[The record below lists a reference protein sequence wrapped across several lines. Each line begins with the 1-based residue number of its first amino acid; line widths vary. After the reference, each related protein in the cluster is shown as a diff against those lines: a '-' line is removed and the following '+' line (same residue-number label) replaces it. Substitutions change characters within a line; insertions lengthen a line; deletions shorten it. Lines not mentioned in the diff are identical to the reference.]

1 MNGQILF
8 EENGDFKAGTI
19 LADAGTSLQ
28 VELASGRRVK
38 IKTAHVLL
46 RFDSPAANRLIE
58 DAKAIAQGLDAGFLW
73 ECAPQD
79 EFGFEAIAADYFG
92 GQPDAVQST
101 AMLLALFDAPIH
113 FHRKGRGRFRAAPAE
128 TVTAALTGV
137 ARRREQE
144 RRIEALAAEML
155 DGRLPQEIASQA
167 AFLLARPDRSSIEYR
182 ALDLALRQSEG
193 TPERL
198 LLRLGAFAS
207 TVDLH
212 LARFAAE
219 QFPAGT
225 GFDAAHTAHAL
236 PLERAESLA
245 TAEVAAFSIDDS
257 STTEI
262 DDALSVQARPEGGWR
277 VGIHIAAPALAIEP
291 GSRLD
296 LVARDRMS
304 SVYMP
309 GDKITMLPDPAVGVF
324 SLDQG
329 RTVPAL
335 SLYLD
340 IPADCSRIE
349 AHHSRAERVTIV
361 DNLRHD
367 EIGERYTEDLL
378 ADAKL
383 AAHLPHGHALSV
395 LWHLTLASS
404 KERERVRGKPEPRF
418 RTDFS
423 FRIDRENGSER
434 IEIVT
439 RQRGAPLDRI
449 VAEMMILANSLW
461 GELLTE
467 HQVTGIY
474 RSQQAGRVRMSTQAL
489 EHEGI
494 GVAQYIWSTS
504 PLRRYVDLVNQRQLI
519 ALLAGD
525 RPTYGPKDASIF
537 SIITAFESRHT
548 AYQDFQQRMERLWC
562 LRWLKQEGIRR
573 TEAVVVREDVV
584 RLVAAPLYF
593 RIAGLPSLPPGR
605 PIAIEIDEYDE
616 VDLSVTA
623 RHLGPVERESREND
637 RALAEQ
643 TVEVQP

>member
-19 LADAGTSLQ
+19 LADATTSLQ

-38 IKTAHVLL
+38 VKTAHVLL
-46 RFDSPAANRLIE
+46 RFDSPPAHRLIE
-58 DAKAIAQGLDAGFLW
+58 EAQAIAASLDAGFLW
-73 ECAPQD
+73 ECAPAE
-79 EFGFEAIAADYFG
+79 EFGFEALAADYFG
-92 GQPDAVQST
+92 GRPNAPQST
-101 AMLLALFDAPIH
+101 AMLLALFNAPIH
-113 FHRKGRGRFRAAPAE
+113 FQRKGRGRFRTAPAE
-128 TVTAALTGV
+128 TVQAALAGLE
-137 ARRREQE
+137 RRREQE
-144 RRIEALAAEML
+144 RRIEALAAQMVE
-155 DGRLPQEIASQA
+155 GRLPAEIAAQA
-167 AFLLARPDRSSIEYR
+167 ATLLARPDRSSIEYR

-198 LLRLGAFAS
+198 LMRLGAFAS
-207 TVDLH
+207 TAELH
-212 LARFAAE
+212 FARFAAE

-225 GFDAAHTAHAL
+225 GFDVTHTAGSPAAGGFESIAHAD
-236 PLERAESLA
+236 
-245 TAEVAAFSIDDS
+245 VAAFSIDDS

-262 DDALSVQARPEGGWR
+262 DDALSVQQRADGGWR

-296 LVARDRMS
+296 EIARDRMS

-309 GDKITMLPDPAVGVF
+309 GDKITMLPDATVGVF

-340 IPADCSRIE
+340 ITADCSRIE
-349 AHHSRAERVTIV
+349 SHHSKLERITIA

-367 EIGERYTEDLL
+367 ELGDRYTEAAL
-378 ADAKL
+378 ASEES
-383 AAHLPHGHALSV
+383 AAHLPHGRALSI
-395 LWHLTLASS
+395 LWRLTLASA

-423 FRIDRENGSER
+423 FRIERANGTEHIS
-434 IEIVT
+434 IVT

-449 VAEMMILANSLW
+449 VAEMMILANSRW
-461 GELLTE
+461 GELLAE
-467 HQVTGIY
+467 HNVTGIY

-519 ALLAGD
+519 ALLSGE
-525 RPTYGPKDASIF
+525 RPAYGPKDASIF
-537 SIITAFESRHT
+537 SIITAFESRHS
-548 AYQDFQQRMERLWC
+548 AYQEFQQRMERLWC
-562 LRWLKQEGIRR
+562 LRWLSQEGIRR

-593 RIAGLPSLPPGR
+593 RIPGLPALPAGR
-605 PIAIEIDEYDE
+605 PIAIEIDEHDE
-616 VDLSVTA
+616 IDLSVTA
-623 RHLGPVERESREND
+623 RHLGPAEAGERAD
-637 RALAEQ
+637 DAELVAHEPEAS
-643 TVEVQP
+643 T

>member
-46 RFDSPAANRLIE
+46 RFDSPAASRLIE
-58 DAKAIAQGLDAGFLW
+58 DAKAVAQGLDAGFLW
-73 ECAPQD
+73 ECAPQE

-113 FHRKGRGRFRAAPAE
+113 FQRKGRGRFRAAPAE
-128 TVTAALTGV
+128 TVTAALAGV

-144 RRIEALAAEML
+144 RRIEALANEML
-155 DGRLPQEIASQA
+155 EGRLPPEIGSQA

-212 LARFAAE
+212 LGRFAAE

-225 GFDAAHTAHAL
+225 GFDAAHAAQAL
-236 PLERAESLA
+236 PLERAESLE

-262 DDALSVQARPEGGWR
+262 DDALSVHARPEGGWR

-296 LVARDRMS
+296 LIARDRMS

-340 IPADCSRIE
+340 ISADCSRIE
-349 AHHSRAERVTIV
+349 THHSRVERVTIV

-367 EIGERYTEDLL
+367 EIGGRYTEELL
-378 ADAKL
+378 ADETR

-395 LWHLTLASS
+395 LWQLTLASS

-423 FRIDRENGSER
+423 FRIDRANGSER

-461 GELLTE
+461 GELLAE

-525 RPTYGPKDASIF
+525 RPAYGPKDASIF

-562 LRWLKQEGIRR
+562 LRWLKQESIRR

-605 PIAIEIDEYDE
+605 PIAIEIDDYDE

-623 RHLGPVERESREND
+623 RHLGAIETASRNGD
-637 RALAEQ
+637 AALAEQ
-643 TVEVQP
+643 EAEVQP

>member
-1 MNGQILF
+1 LNGQILI

-19 LADAGTSLQ
+19 LADATTSLQ

-38 IKTAHVLL
+38 IKATHVLL
-46 RFDSPAANRLIE
+46 RFDSPPAHRLME
-58 DAKAIAQGLDAGFLW
+58 DAQAIAAGLDAGFLW
-73 ECAPQD
+73 ECAPKD
-79 EFGFEAIAADYFG
+79 EFGFEELATDYFG
-92 GQPDAVQST
+92 GRPDAAQST
-101 AMLLALFDAPIH
+101 AMLLALFGAPIH
-113 FHRKGRGRFRAAPAE
+113 FQRKGRGRFRPAPAE
-128 TVTAALTGV
+128 NVQAALAGLE
-137 ARRREQE
+137 RRREQE
-144 RRIEALAAEML
+144 RRIEALAAEMVE
-155 DGRLPQEIASQA
+155 GRLPAEIAAQA
-167 AFLLARPDRSSIEYR
+167 ANLLARPDRSSIEYR
-182 ALDLALRQSEG
+182 ALDLALRESAG
-193 TPERL
+193 TPEQL
-198 LLRLGAFAS
+198 LMRLGAFPS

-219 QFPAGT
+219 HFPAGT
-225 GFDAAHTAHAL
+225 GFDSTHTSAGAS
-236 PLERAESLA
+236 PDGFESLA
-245 TAEVAAFSIDDS
+245 LAEVSAFSIDDS

-262 DDALSVQARPEGGWR
+262 DDALSVQPRPEGGWR
-277 VGIHIAAPALAIEP
+277 VGIHIAAPALGIEP

-296 LVARDRMS
+296 QIARDRMS

-309 GDKITMLPDPAVGVF
+309 GDKITMLPGSAVSVF

-340 IPADCSRIE
+340 ITADCSRIE
-349 AHHSRAERVTIV
+349 SHHSRVERIRIV

-367 EIGERYTEDLL
+367 ELSDRYTEASL
-378 ADAKL
+378 ADESS
-383 AAHLPHGHALSV
+383 AADLPHGAALAV
-395 LWHLTLASS
+395 LWRLTLASS

-423 FRIDRENGSER
+423 FRIERSGGAER
-434 IEIVT
+434 ISIVT

-449 VAEMMILANSLW
+449 VAEMMILANSRW
-461 GELLTE
+461 GELLDE
-467 HQVTGIY
+467 HKVTGIY

-519 ALLAGD
+519 ALLTGE
-525 RPTYGPKDASIF
+525 RPAYGSKDASIF

-548 AYQDFQQRMERLWC
+548 VYQDFQQRMERLWC
-562 LRWLKQEGIRR
+562 LRWLAQESIRQ

-593 RIAGLPSLPPGR
+593 RIPGLPSLPAGR
-605 PIAIEIDEYDE
+605 PIAIEIDDFDE
-616 VDLSVTA
+616 IDLSITA
-623 RHLGPVERESREND
+623 RHLGPAAPSSRDDE
-637 RALAEQ
+637 AEPAEQ
-643 TVEVQP
+643 EPEASA